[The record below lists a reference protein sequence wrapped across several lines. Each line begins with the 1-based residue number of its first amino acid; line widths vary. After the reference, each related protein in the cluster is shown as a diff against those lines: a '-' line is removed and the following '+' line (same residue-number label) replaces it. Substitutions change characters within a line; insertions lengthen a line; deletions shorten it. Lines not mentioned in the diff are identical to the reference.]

1 MKQPKVSVIIPVY
14 NTEPYLRQCLDS
26 VVNQTLRDIE
36 IICVDDGSTDGS
48 LSILKEYE
56 QKDLRVTVIRQPNE
70 GQSSARNNGMGR
82 ARGEYIDFLDS
93 DDYLTPDA
101 LGTALRAAEEND
113 LDILL
118 FEREPFYETE
128 ELAQNPFRIKHITK
142 PTAVMTGV
150 QYVKTAKDRGTY
162 VVTPWIALWRRA
174 FLTKHGIAF
183 PNGIIHEDN
192 LFSFRAYM
200 AAERL
205 MRIPDKF
212 YCRRVREGSTMTS
225 PVSAKNVIGYFSCA
239 MGVMQYGLRDADPDK
254 EREIRREYARMLGA
268 ARRDYAAISDEER
281 KKAVF
286 PSEMENELFLHL
298 TKEWFDLKASGEAQK
313 ARADRFREDLGS
325 SQKEA
330 AALHRALQDGQ
341 KEADA
346 LRRALQ
352 DGQKEADALRRALQD
367 SQKEADNLRR
377 DLEKQRKRADTLQ
390 HDLDCVHRS
399 ASFRIGRA
407 VTWLPR
413 KIRGG
418 VRCLR
423 DHGLGYTFRRLLYH
437 MGLRKDEEEQTERKN
452 V

>member
-1 MKQPKVSVIIPVY
+1 
-14 NTEPYLRQCLDS
+14 
-26 VVNQTLRDIE
+26 
-36 IICVDDGSTDGS
+36 
-48 LSILKEYE
+48 
-56 QKDLRVTVIRQPNE
+56 
-70 GQSSARNNGMGR
+70 
-82 ARGEYIDFLDS
+82 
-93 DDYLTPDA
+93 
-101 LGTALRAAEEND
+101 
-113 LDILL
+113 
-118 FEREPFYETE
+118 
-128 ELAQNPFRIKHITK
+128 
-142 PTAVMTGV
+142 MTGV
-150 QYVKTAKDRGTY
+150 QYAEAAKNQGTY
-162 VVTPWIALWRRA
+162 VMTVCFALWRRA
-174 FLTKHGIAF
+174 FLTEHGIAF

-239 MGVMQYGLRDADPDK
+239 MGVMQYGLRNEDTDK
-254 EREIRREYARMLGA
+254 EREIRREYAQMLRA
-268 ARRDYAAISDEER
+268 ARHDYAAISDEER

-298 TKEWFDLKASGEAQK
+298 TKEWVDLKASGEAQK

-330 AALHRALQDGQ
+330 AG
-341 KEADA
+341 

-352 DGQKEADALRRALQD
+352 DGQKEAAG
-367 SQKEADNLRR
+367 LRR

-399 ASFRIGRA
+399 VSFRLGRA
-407 VTWLPR
+407 ATWLPR

-423 DHGLGYTFRRLLYH
+423 DNGLGYTLRRALYH
-437 MGLRKDEEEQTERKN
+437 AGLRKDEEEQTERKN

>member
-56 QKDLRVTVIRQPNE
+56 QNDPRVTVISQPNE

-101 LGTALRAAEEND
+101 LEKALRVAEEND
-113 LDILL
+113 LDAIV
-118 FEREPFYETE
+118 FGAEPFYESE
-128 ELAQNPFRIKHITK
+128 WLARNPPAVYKQ
-142 PTAVMTGV
+142 TAEATGVMTGV

-162 VVTPWIALWRRA
+162 IVTVWIALWRRA
-174 FLTKHGIAF
+174 FLEKNGIVF
-183 PNGIIHEDN
+183 KKGIIHEDD
-192 LFSFRAYM
+192 LFSFQAYL
-200 AAERL
+200 AAERV
-205 MRIPDKF
+205 MRIPDRL
-212 YCRRVREGSTMTS
+212 YYYRWLREDSTMTS
-225 PVSAKNVIGYFSCA
+225 PLSAKNVIGCFTCA
-239 MGVMQYGLRDADPDK
+239 TAVMQYAMRNTDPDK
-254 EREIRREYARMLGA
+254 ARAYRREYTRMIQET
-268 ARRDYAAISDEER
+268 RRKYMAISDEER

-286 PSEMENELFLHL
+286 PSEIENELFLQV
-298 TKEWFDLKASGEAQK
+298 TKKWYDLKTSGEAQRI
-313 ARADRFREDLGS
+313 RADQLREDL
-325 SQKEA
+325 K
-330 AALHRALQDGQ
+330 
-341 KEADA
+341 
-346 LRRALQ
+346 
-352 DGQKEADALRRALQD
+352 
-367 SQKEADNLRR
+367 
-377 DLEKQRKRADTLQ
+377 KQRKRADTLQ

-423 DHGLGYTFRRLLYH
+423 DNGLGYTLRRVLYH
-437 MGLRKDEEEQTERKN
+437 MGLWKDEEKE
-452 V
+452 